1 MQMKNVKKLTE
12 KLCVI
17 KNVAPP
23 PKLPLG
29 LCLTAPLKQDERL
42 FFGHKTQSQH
52 QSDCKNANIYN
63 VFIAN

>member
-42 FFGHKTQSQH
+42 FLAIKH
-52 QSDCKNANIYN
+52 NLNIKVIVKMPIY
-63 VFIAN
+63 IMCS